1 MKDPMVSAAMVLA
14 AGLGTR
20 LRPLTDSRAKPL
32 VPVGDRPA
40 LARILEHLREANIER
55 VVVNAHHRA
64 ADMRVFLNPW
74 AGVSVSEEPD
84 LLGTAGGVAQASDA
98 LGAGDVLVYSADIV
112 AGIDL
117 RRLTEAHAGH
127 GDAATLVIRRRGP
140 GEGNVG
146 VDETGRVVRIRH
158 DGVAEEAHGGE
169 FLAVHVLGAALRR
182 MLPARGCLVGDVYIP
197 ALHRG
202 VVLRAHFHA
211 APFFDIGT
219 PGGYLDA
226 NVAWLAEGRV
236 CHWTGAGA
244 RVDAT
249 VALDRTIV
257 GAGAVVRGSGALARC
272 VVWPGATATAPLADA
287 IVTTREVVRVPGS

>member
-1 MKDPMVSAAMVLA
+1 MADPMVSAAMVLA

-20 LRPLTDSRAKPL
+20 LRPLTDSCAKPL

-40 LARILEHLREANIER
+40 LARVLEHLREAKIER

-64 ADMRVFLNPW
+64 ADMRAFLKPW

-84 LLGTAGGVAQASDA
+84 LLGTAGGIARASDT

-112 AGIDL
+112 GGIDL
-117 RRLTEAHAGH
+117 RRLTEAHEGH
-127 GDAATLVIRRRGP
+127 GDAATLLVRQRDR

-158 DGVAEEAHGGE
+158 DRVGEEAHGGE

-182 MLPARGCLVGDVYIP
+182 LLPAVGCLVGDLYIP

-202 VVLRAHFHA
+202 VVLRAHRHT

-219 PGGYLDA
+219 PGGYLEA
-226 NVAWLAEGRV
+226 NVAWLAQRHV
-236 CHWTGAGA
+236 SQWTGVGA
-244 RVDAT
+244 RIDAT

-257 GAGAVVRGSGALARC
+257 GAGAVVAGSGTLARC
-272 VVWPGATATAPLADA
+272 VVWPGATAMAPLADA
-287 IVTTREVVRVPGS
+287 IVTTREVVRVAGP

>member
-1 MKDPMVSAAMVLA
+1 MISAAMVLA

-40 LARILEHLREANIER
+40 LAHILERLCEANIER

-64 ADMRVFLNPW
+64 LDMHAFLTRW

-84 LLGTAGGVAQASDA
+84 LLGTAGGIARASDA

-112 AGIDL
+112 ASIDL
-117 RRLTEAHAGH
+117 RRLAAAHTGH
-127 GDAATLVIRRRGP
+127 GDGATLVIRRRAR

-146 VDETGRVVRIRH
+146 VDGTGRVVRIRR
-158 DGVAEEAHGGE
+158 DRIAEEAYGGE
-169 FLAVHVLGAALRR
+169 FLAVHVLGADLRR
-182 MLPARGCLVGDVYIP
+182 LLPARGCLVGDVYIP

-202 VVLRAHFHA
+202 VVLRAHRHT

-219 PGGYLDA
+219 PGAYRDA
-226 NVAWLAEGRV
+226 NVAWLAERHAP
-236 CHWTGAGA
+236 HWTGAGA
-244 RVDAT
+244 RVDPR
-249 VALDRTIV
+249 VELDRTIV
-257 GAGAVVRGSGALARC
+257 GAGAVVGGSGTLERC
-272 VVWPGATATAPLADA
+272 VGWPGATAMAPLADA
-287 IVTTREVVRVPGS
+287 IVTTREVVRVAGP